1 MARKRKR
8 KRQPKIAIKA
18 YKRKY
23 KQALKLAKEGYA
35 FAREYVS
42 FLSEKFK
49 RKSNEFKKRDI
60 RYNKQRKSINDAT
73 DCYSRE
79 FENLQNNKKRKAKQE
94 QGLINSGYADNKQQ
108 ANNIMS
114 LFAVLSG
121 DRMKERFG
129 FSCEEI
135 IGLADNAEDIG
146 IENVKKVAQWIQRD
160 MESNT
165 PSYVADYLHEDD
177 TYKLADLVMQI
188 IDEEKIS
195 PEDLEMAFSEPPT
208 KEIRNQLESGQITIG
223 DYLEDYFK
231 V

>member
-1 MARKRKR
+1 MARKR
-8 KRQPKIAIKA
+8 KRQPKVAIKA

-23 KQALKLAKEGYA
+23 KQAVKLAKEGNA
-35 FAREYVS
+35 FAQEYVA
-42 FLSEKFK
+42 FLGEKFK

-60 RYNKQRKSINDAT
+60 RSNKQRQAINDAT
-73 DCYSRE
+73 DRYSRE
-79 FENLQNNKKRKAKQE
+79 FEKYQNSKKRKAKQE
-94 QGLINSGYADNKQQ
+94 QGLINSGYADNREQ
-108 ANNIMS
+108 ASDIIS
-114 LFAVLSG
+114 LFAVLSE

-135 IGLADNAEDIG
+135 MGLADNAEDIG

-165 PSYVADYLHEDD
+165 PSYVADYLQEDD

-188 IDEEKIS
+188 IDDENIS

-208 KEIRNQLESGQITIG
+208 KEIRNKLESGQMTIG
-223 DYLEDYFK
+223 DYLDDYFK

>member
-1 MARKRKR
+1 MARKR
-8 KRQPKIAIKA
+8 KRQPKVVIKA

-23 KQALKLAKEGYA
+23 KQAVKLAKEGHA
-35 FAREYVS
+35 FAEEYIS
-42 FLSEKFK
+42 FLDEKFK

-60 RYNKQRKSINDAT
+60 RSNKQRQAINDAT
-73 DCYSRE
+73 DRYTKE
-79 FENLQNNKKRKAKQE
+79 FEKLQNSKKRKAKQE
-94 QGLINSGYADNKQQ
+94 QGLINAGYADNREQ

-114 LFAVLSG
+114 LFAVLSE

-135 IGLADNAEDIG
+135 MGLADNAEDIG

-165 PSYVADYLHEDD
+165 PSYVAEYLQEDE

-208 KEIRNQLESGQITIG
+208 KEIRDQLESGQMTIG
-223 DYLEDYFK
+223 DYLDDYFK

>member
-8 KRQPKIAIKA
+8 QSKIAIKA

-23 KQALKLAKEGYA
+23 KQAVKLAKEGHD
-35 FAREYVS
+35 FAKEYIT
-42 FLSEKFK
+42 FLGEKFK

-60 RYNKQRKSINDAT
+60 RSNKQRQAINDAT
-73 DCYSRE
+73 DRYSRE
-79 FENLQNNKKRKAKQE
+79 FEKYQNSKKRKAKQE
-94 QGLINSGYADNKQQ
+94 QGLINAGYADNREQ
-108 ANNIMS
+108 ASDIIS
-114 LFAVLSG
+114 LFAVLSEN
-121 DRMKERFG
+121 RMKERFG

-135 IGLADNAEDIG
+135 MGLADNAEDIG
-146 IENVKKVAQWIQRD
+146 IENVKKVARWIQRD

-165 PSYVADYLHEDD
+165 PSYVADYLQEDD

-208 KEIRNQLESGQITIG
+208 KDIRDQLESGQMTIG
-223 DYLEDYFK
+223 DYLDDYFK

>member
-1 MARKRKR
+1 MARKR
-8 KRQPKIAIKA
+8 KRQPKVAIKA

-23 KQALKLAKEGYA
+23 KQAVKLAKEGHA
-35 FAREYVS
+35 FAQEYVA
-42 FLSEKFK
+42 FLDEKFK

-60 RYNKQRKSINDAT
+60 RSNKQRQAINDAT
-73 DCYSRE
+73 DRYSRE
-79 FENLQNNKKRKAKQE
+79 FEKLQNSKKRKAKQE
-94 QGLINSGYADNKQQ
+94 QGLINAGYADNREQ
-108 ANNIMS
+108 ASDIIS
-114 LFAVLSG
+114 LFAVLSE

-135 IGLADNAEDIG
+135 MGLADNAEDIG

-165 PSYVADYLHEDD
+165 PSYVADYLQEDD

-188 IDEEKIS
+188 IDEEQIS

-208 KEIRNQLESGQITIG
+208 KEIRDQLESGQMTIG
-223 DYLEDYFK
+223 DYLDDYFR

>member
-1 MARKRKR
+1 MARKR
-8 KRQPKIAIKA
+8 KRQPKVPIKA

-23 KQALKLAKEGYA
+23 KQAVKLAKKGYDFAQEYIA
-35 FAREYVS
+35 F
-42 FLSEKFK
+42 LGEKFK

-60 RYNKQRKSINDAT
+60 RSNKQRQAINDAT
-73 DCYSRE
+73 DRYSRE
-79 FENLQNNKKRKAKQE
+79 FEKLQNSKKRKTKQE
-94 QGLINSGYADNKQQ
+94 QGLINAGYADNREQ
-108 ANNIMS
+108 ASDIIS
-114 LFAVLSG
+114 LFAVLSE

-135 IGLADNAEDIG
+135 MGLADNAEDIG
-146 IENVKKVAQWIQRD
+146 LENVKKVAQWIQRD

-165 PSYVADYLHEDD
+165 PSYAADYLQEDD

-208 KEIRNQLESGQITIG
+208 KEIRDQLESGQMTIG
-223 DYLEDYFK
+223 DYLDDYFK

>member
-1 MARKRKR
+1 MARKR
-8 KRQPKIAIKA
+8 KRQPKVAIKA

-23 KQALKLAKEGYA
+23 KQAVKLAKEGHA
-35 FAREYVS
+35 FAQEYIE
-42 FLSEKFK
+42 FLGEKFK
-49 RKSNEFKKRDI
+49 RNSNEFKKRDI
-60 RYNKQRKSINDAT
+60 RSNKQRQAINDAT
-73 DCYSRE
+73 DRYSRE
-79 FENLQNNKKRKAKQE
+79 FEKFQNSKKRKAKQE
-94 QGLINSGYADNKQQ
+94 QGLINAGYADNREQ
-108 ANNIMS
+108 ASDIIS

-135 IGLADNAEDIG
+135 MGLADNAEDIG
-146 IENVKKVAQWIQRD
+146 IENVKKVARWIQRD

-165 PSYVADYLHEDD
+165 PSYVADYLQEDD

-188 IDEEKIS
+188 IDDENIS

-208 KEIRNQLESGQITIG
+208 KEIRDQLESGQMTIE

>member
-1 MARKRKR
+1 MARKR
-8 KRQPKIAIKA
+8 KRQPKVAIKA

-23 KQALKLAKEGYA
+23 NQAVKLAKEGHA
-35 FAREYVS
+35 FAEEYVA
-42 FLSEKFK
+42 FLDEKFK
-49 RKSNEFKKRDI
+49 RNSNEFKKRDI
-60 RYNKQRKSINDAT
+60 RSNKQRQAINDAT
-73 DCYSRE
+73 DRYSRE
-79 FENLQNNKKRKAKQE
+79 FEKYQNSKKRKAKQE
-94 QGLINSGYADNKQQ
+94 QRLINAGYADNREQ
-108 ANNIMS
+108 ASDIIS
-114 LFAVLSG
+114 LFAVLSE

-135 IGLADNAEDIG
+135 MGLADNAEDIG

-165 PSYVADYLHEDD
+165 PSYVADYLQEDD

-208 KEIRNQLESGQITIG
+208 QEIRNQLESGQMTIG
-223 DYLEDYFK
+223 DYLDDYFK

>member
-1 MARKRKR
+1 MARKRR
-8 KRQPKIAIKA
+8 RQPKVAIKA

-23 KQALKLAKEGYA
+23 KQAVKLAKEGHA
-35 FAREYVS
+35 FAQEYVA
-42 FLSEKFK
+42 FLGEKFK

-60 RYNKQRKSINDAT
+60 RSNKQRQAINDAT
-73 DCYSRE
+73 DRYSRE
-79 FENLQNNKKRKAKQE
+79 FEKWQNSKKRKAKQE
-94 QGLINSGYADNKQQ
+94 QGLINAGYADNREQ
-108 ANNIMS
+108 ASDIIS
-114 LFAVLSG
+114 LFAVLSE

-135 IGLADNAEDIG
+135 MGLADNAEDIG

-165 PSYVADYLHEDD
+165 PSYVADYLQEDD

-208 KEIRNQLESGQITIG
+208 KEIRDKLESGQMTIG
-223 DYLEDYFK
+223 DYLDDYFK

>member
-1 MARKRKR
+1 MAKKR
-8 KRQPKIAIKA
+8 KRQQKVTIKA

-23 KQALKLAKEGYA
+23 KQAVKLAKEGHA
-35 FAREYVS
+35 FAQEYVA
-42 FLSEKFK
+42 FLDEKFK

-60 RYNKQRKSINDAT
+60 RSNKQRQAINDAT
-73 DCYSRE
+73 DHYSRE
-79 FENLQNNKKRKAKQE
+79 FKKWQNSKKRKAKQE
-94 QGLINSGYADNKQQ
+94 QGLINAGYADNREQ
-108 ANNIMS
+108 ASDIIS
-114 LFAVLSG
+114 LFAVLSE

-135 IGLADNAEDIG
+135 MGLADNAEDIG
-146 IENVKKVAQWIQRD
+146 IENVKKVAQWIQRE

-165 PSYVADYLHEDD
+165 PSYVAEYLQEDD

-208 KEIRNQLESGQITIG
+208 KEIRDQLESGQMTIG
-223 DYLEDYFK
+223 DYLDDYFK

>member
-1 MARKRKR
+1 MARKR
-8 KRQPKIAIKA
+8 KRQPKVAIKA

-23 KQALKLAKEGYA
+23 KQAVKLAKEGYTFAKEYIA
-35 FAREYVS
+35 F
-42 FLSEKFK
+42 LGEKFK

-60 RYNKQRKSINDAT
+60 RSNKQRQAINDAT
-73 DCYSRE
+73 DRYSRE
-79 FENLQNNKKRKAKQE
+79 FEKLQNNKKRKAKQE
-94 QGLINSGYADNKQQ
+94 QGLINAGYADNRNQ
-108 ANNIMS
+108 ASDIIS
-114 LFAVLSG
+114 LFAVLSE

-135 IGLADNAEDIG
+135 MGLADNAEDIG

-165 PSYVADYLHEDD
+165 PSYVADYLQEDD

-208 KEIRNQLESGQITIG
+208 KEIRSKLESGQMTIG
-223 DYLEDYFK
+223 DYLDDYFRI
-231 V
+231 

>member
-8 KRQPKIAIKA
+8 HPKVAIKA

-23 KQALKLAKEGYA
+23 NQAVKLAKEGHT
-35 FAREYVS
+35 FAQEYVA
-42 FLSEKFK
+42 FLGEKFK

-60 RYNKQRKSINDAT
+60 RSNKQRQAINNAT
-73 DCYSRE
+73 DRYSRE
-79 FENLQNNKKRKAKQE
+79 FEKFQNSKKRKAKQE
-94 QGLINSGYADNKQQ
+94 QGLINAGYADNREQ
-108 ANNIMS
+108 ASDIIS
-114 LFAVLSG
+114 LFAVLSE

-135 IGLADNAEDIG
+135 MGLADNAEDIG

-165 PSYVADYLHEDD
+165 PSYVADYLQEDD

-188 IDEEKIS
+188 IDDGKIS

-208 KEIRNQLESGQITIG
+208 KEIRNKLESGQMTIG
-223 DYLEDYFK
+223 DYLDDYFK

>member
-1 MARKRKR
+1 MARKR
-8 KRQPKIAIKA
+8 KRQPKVAIKA

-23 KQALKLAKEGYA
+23 KQAVKLAKEGND
-35 FAREYVS
+35 FAQEYIE
-42 FLSEKFK
+42 FIGEKLK
-49 RKSNEFKKRDI
+49 RNSNEFKKRDI
-60 RYNKQRKSINDAT
+60 RSNKQRKAINDAT
-73 DCYSRE
+73 DRYSRE
-79 FENLQNNKKRKAKQE
+79 FEKLQNSKKRKAKQE
-94 QGLINSGYADNKQQ
+94 QGLINAGYADNREQ
-108 ANNIMS
+108 ASDIIS
-114 LFAVLSG
+114 LFAVLSE

-135 IGLADNAEDIG
+135 MGLADNAEDIG

-165 PSYVADYLHEDD
+165 PSYVADYLQEDD

-208 KEIRNQLESGQITIG
+208 KEIRDQLESGQMTIG
-223 DYLEDYFK
+223 DYLDDYFK

>member
-1 MARKRKR
+1 MARKR
-8 KRQPKIAIKA
+8 KRQPKVAIKA

-23 KQALKLAKEGYA
+23 RQAVKLAKEGYA
-35 FAREYVS
+35 FAEEYID
-42 FLSEKFK
+42 FLGEKFK

-60 RYNKQRKSINDAT
+60 RSNKQRQAINDAT
-73 DCYSRE
+73 DRYSSE
-79 FENLQNNKKRKAKQE
+79 FEKFQNSKKRKAKQE
-94 QGLINSGYADNKQQ
+94 QGLINAGYADNREQ
-108 ANNIMS
+108 ASDIIS
-114 LFAVLSG
+114 LFAVLSE

-165 PSYVADYLHEDD
+165 PSYVADYLQEDD

-188 IDEEKIS
+188 IDEEKIR

-208 KEIRNQLESGQITIG
+208 KEIRYQLESGQMTIG
-223 DYLEDYFK
+223 DYLGNYFK

>member
-1 MARKRKR
+1 MTRKR
-8 KRQPKIAIKA
+8 KRQPKVAIKA

-23 KQALKLAKEGYA
+23 KQAVKLAKEGHV
-35 FAREYVS
+35 FAKEYVA
-42 FLSEKFK
+42 FLGEKFK

-60 RYNKQRKSINDAT
+60 RSNKQRKAINDAT
-73 DCYSRE
+73 DKYTRE
-79 FENLQNNKKRKAKQE
+79 FEKLQNSKKRKAKQE
-94 QGLINSGYADNKQQ
+94 QGLINAGYADNREQ
-108 ANNIMS
+108 ASDIIS
-114 LFAVLSG
+114 LFAVLSE

-135 IGLADNAEDIG
+135 MGLADNAEDIG
-146 IENVKKVAQWIQRD
+146 IENVKKVAKWIQQD

-165 PSYVADYLHEDD
+165 PSYVANYLQEDD

-208 KEIRNQLESGQITIG
+208 KEIRDQLESGQITIG
-223 DYLEDYFK
+223 DYLDDYFK

>member
-1 MARKRKR
+1 MARKR
-8 KRQPKIAIKA
+8 KRQPKVVIKA

-23 KQALKLAKEGYA
+23 NQAVKLAKEGNT
-35 FAREYVS
+35 FAQEYVA
-42 FLSEKFK
+42 FLGEKFK

-60 RYNKQRKSINDAT
+60 RSNKQRQAINDAT
-73 DCYSRE
+73 DRYTRE
-79 FENLQNNKKRKAKQE
+79 FEKFQNNKKRKAKQE
-94 QGLINSGYADNKQQ
+94 QGLINAGYADNREQ
-108 ANNIMS
+108 ASDIIS
-114 LFAVLSG
+114 LFAVLSE

-135 IGLADNAEDIG
+135 MGLADNAEDIG
-146 IENVKKVAQWIQRD
+146 IENVKKVAMWIQRD

-165 PSYVADYLHEDD
+165 PSYVADYLQEDD

-188 IDEEKIS
+188 IEEEKIS

-208 KEIRNQLESGQITIG
+208 KEIRNKLESGQMTIG
-223 DYLEDYFK
+223 DYLDDYFK

>member
-1 MARKRKR
+1 MARKR
-8 KRQPKIAIKA
+8 KRQPKVVIKA

-23 KQALKLAKEGYA
+23 KQAVKLAKEGYA
-35 FAREYVS
+35 FAQEYVD
-42 FLSEKFK
+42 FLGEKFK
-49 RKSNEFKKRDI
+49 RNSNEFKKRDI
-60 RYNKQRKSINDAT
+60 RSNKQRQAINDAT
-73 DCYSRE
+73 DRYSRE
-79 FENLQNNKKRKAKQE
+79 FEKFQNSKKRKAKQE
-94 QGLINSGYADNKQQ
+94 QGLINAGYADNREQ
-108 ANNIMS
+108 ASDIIS
-114 LFAVLSG
+114 LFAVLSE

-135 IGLADNAEDIG
+135 MGLADNAEEIG

-165 PSYVADYLHEDD
+165 PSYVADYLQEDD

-188 IDEEKIS
+188 IEEEKIS

-208 KEIRNQLESGQITIG
+208 KEIRDQLESGQMTIG
-223 DYLEDYFK
+223 DYLDDYFK

>member
-1 MARKRKR
+1 MARKR
-8 KRQPKIAIKA
+8 KRQPKVAIKA

-23 KQALKLAKEGYA
+23 NQAVKLAKEGHA
-35 FAREYVS
+35 FAEEYVA
-42 FLSEKFK
+42 FLDEKFK
-49 RKSNEFKKRDI
+49 RNSNEFKKRDI
-60 RYNKQRKSINDAT
+60 RSNKQRQAINDAT
-73 DCYSRE
+73 DRYSRE
-79 FENLQNNKKRKAKQE
+79 FEKYQNSKKRKAKQE
-94 QGLINSGYADNKQQ
+94 QGLINAGYADNREQ
-108 ANNIMS
+108 ASDIIS
-114 LFAVLSG
+114 LFAVLSE

-135 IGLADNAEDIG
+135 MGLADNAEDIG

-165 PSYVADYLHEDD
+165 PSYVADYLQEDD

-188 IDEEKIS
+188 IDDEKIS

-208 KEIRNQLESGQITIG
+208 KEIRDQLESGQMTIG
-223 DYLEDYFK
+223 DYLDDYFK

>member
-1 MARKRKR
+1 MARKR
-8 KRQPKIAIKA
+8 KRQPKVAIKA

-23 KQALKLAKEGYA
+23 NQAVKLAKEGHA
-35 FAREYVS
+35 FAQEYIA
-42 FLSEKFK
+42 FLDEKFK

-60 RYNKQRKSINDAT
+60 RSNKQRQAINDAT
-73 DCYSRE
+73 DRYSRE
-79 FENLQNNKKRKAKQE
+79 IEKLQNSKKRKAKQE
-94 QGLINSGYADNKQQ
+94 QGLINAGYADNREQ
-108 ANNIMS
+108 ASDIIS
-114 LFAVLSG
+114 LFAVLSE

-135 IGLADNAEDIG
+135 MGLADNAEDIG
-146 IENVKKVAQWIQRD
+146 IENVKKVARWIQRD

-165 PSYVADYLHEDD
+165 PSYVADYLQEDD

-208 KEIRNQLESGQITIG
+208 KEIRDKLESGQMTIG
-223 DYLEDYFK
+223 DYLDDYFK

>member
-1 MARKRKR
+1 MARKR
-8 KRQPKIAIKA
+8 KRQPKVAIKA

-23 KQALKLAKEGYA
+23 KQAVKLAKEGNA
-35 FAREYVS
+35 FAQEYVA
-42 FLSEKFK
+42 FLDEKFK

-60 RYNKQRKSINDAT
+60 RSNKQRQAINDAT
-73 DCYSRE
+73 DRYSRE
-79 FENLQNNKKRKAKQE
+79 FEKWQNSKKRKAKQE
-94 QGLINSGYADNKQQ
+94 QGLINAGYADNREQ
-108 ANNIMS
+108 ASDIIS
-114 LFAVLSG
+114 LFAVLSE

-135 IGLADNAEDIG
+135 MGLADNAEDIG

-165 PSYVADYLHEDD
+165 PSYVADYLQEDD

-208 KEIRNQLESGQITIG
+208 KEIRDKLESGQMTIG
-223 DYLEDYFK
+223 DYLDDYFK

>member
-1 MARKRKR
+1 MARKR
-8 KRQPKIAIKA
+8 KRQPKVAIKA

-23 KQALKLAKEGYA
+23 KQAVKLAKEGYA
-35 FAREYVS
+35 FAKEYVA
-42 FLSEKFK
+42 FLGEKFK
-49 RKSNEFKKRDI
+49 RKSNDFKKRDI
-60 RYNKQRKSINDAT
+60 RSNKQRQAINDAT
-73 DCYSRE
+73 DRYSKE
-79 FENLQNNKKRKAKQE
+79 FEKLQNNKKRKTKQE
-94 QGLINSGYADNKQQ
+94 QGLINAGYADNREQ
-108 ANNIMS
+108 ASDIIS
-114 LFAVLSG
+114 LFAVLSE

-135 IGLADNAEDIG
+135 MGLADNAEDIG

-165 PSYVADYLHEDD
+165 PSYVADYLQEDD

-188 IDEEKIS
+188 IDDEKIS

-208 KEIRNQLESGQITIG
+208 KEIRDQLESGQMTIG
-223 DYLEDYFK
+223 DYLDDYFK

>member
-1 MARKRKR
+1 MARKH
-8 KRQPKIAIKA
+8 KRQPKVLIKA

-23 KQALKLAKEGYA
+23 NQAVKLAKEGYT
-35 FAREYVS
+35 FAREYVA
-42 FLSEKFK
+42 FLGEKFK

-60 RYNKQRKSINDAT
+60 RSNKQRQAINDAT
-73 DCYSRE
+73 DRYSRE
-79 FENLQNNKKRKAKQE
+79 FEKWQNSKKRKAKQE
-94 QGLINSGYADNKQQ
+94 QGLINAGYADNREQ
-108 ANNIMS
+108 ASDIIS
-114 LFAVLSG
+114 LFAVLSE

-135 IGLADNAEDIG
+135 MGLADNAEDIG
-146 IENVKKVAQWIQRD
+146 IENVKKVARWIQRD

-165 PSYVADYLHEDD
+165 PSYVAEYLQEDD

-188 IDEEKIS
+188 IDDEKIS

-208 KEIRNQLESGQITIG
+208 KEIRNKLESGQMTIG
-223 DYLEDYFK
+223 DYLDDYFK

>member
-1 MARKRKR
+1 MARKR
-8 KRQPKIAIKA
+8 KRQPKVAIKA

-23 KQALKLAKEGYA
+23 KQAVKLAKEGNA
-35 FAREYVS
+35 FAQEYVA
-42 FLSEKFK
+42 FLDEKFK

-60 RYNKQRKSINDAT
+60 RSNKQRQAINDAT
-73 DCYSRE
+73 DRYTRE
-79 FENLQNNKKRKAKQE
+79 FEKYQNSKKRKAKQE
-94 QGLINSGYADNKQQ
+94 QGLINAGYADNREQ
-108 ANNIMS
+108 ASDIIS
-114 LFAVLSG
+114 LFAVLSE

-135 IGLADNAEDIG
+135 MGLADNAEDIG

-165 PSYVADYLHEDD
+165 PSYVADYLQEDD

-208 KEIRNQLESGQITIG
+208 KEIRDQLESGQMTIG
-223 DYLEDYFK
+223 DYLDDYFK
-231 V
+231 I

>member
-1 MARKRKR
+1 MARKR
-8 KRQPKIAIKA
+8 KRQPKVVIKA

-23 KQALKLAKEGYA
+23 NQAVKLAKEGNT
-35 FAREYVS
+35 FAQEYVA
-42 FLSEKFK
+42 FLGEKFK

-60 RYNKQRKSINDAT
+60 RSNKQRQAINDAT
-73 DCYSRE
+73 DRYTRE
-79 FENLQNNKKRKAKQE
+79 FEKFQNNKKRKAKQE
-94 QGLINSGYADNKQQ
+94 QGLINAGYADNREQ
-108 ANNIMS
+108 ASDIIS
-114 LFAVLSG
+114 LFAVLSE

-135 IGLADNAEDIG
+135 MGLADNAEDIG
-146 IENVKKVAQWIQRD
+146 IENVKKVASWIQRD

-165 PSYVADYLHEDD
+165 PSYVADYLQEDD

-188 IDEEKIS
+188 IEEEKIS

-208 KEIRNQLESGQITIG
+208 KEIRNKLESGQMTIG
-223 DYLEDYFK
+223 DYLDDYFK